1 MKKEQPLKGKV
12 SSIKFRNS
20 DNWAVFSIVEGS
32 HDSVPGSPTMFISC
46 TGILPSIV
54 DIGSFVECVGVW
66 EQTKYGKQLKCD
78 QVIPE
83 PPDVDSDAG
92 VIALLRRLPGI
103 GLVKATKAVQAYGY
117 KKAWKAACECPSV
130 LGISDYG
137 NALKAQQKAL
147 SMSGDFTA
155 TVYLLGLGLT
165 DYQCNKIIMKY
176 GADNAV
182 SVVSENPYQ
191 LIDDIDGFGFLTVD
205 KIALKAG
212 MNLDSDAR
220 IMACVMFCLLSSEVN
235 GGNVWMWGKELVNIV
250 KSELAKAAAAC
261 RVSLKRIAKQGK
273 SIDYDAVRHCVYNL
287 QHEGLIHI
295 EGGKV
300 YSKRLLDAEKVIAGT
315 LRETNKP

>member
-1 MKKEQPLKGKV
+1 MKKEQSLKGKV

-20 DNWAVFSIVEGS
+20 DNWAVFAILGNQNNLV
-32 HDSVPGSPTMFISC
+32 SC
-46 TGILPSIV
+46 TGILPDIV
-54 DIGSFVECVGVW
+54 DIGSFVECTGVW

-103 GLVKATKAVQAYGY
+103 GLVKATKAVQAYGH
-117 KKAWKAACECPSV
+117 KKAWKAACEYPSV

-147 SMSGDFTA
+147 SMTGDFTA
-155 TVYLLGLGLT
+155 TVYLLSLDLT

-182 SVVSENPYQ
+182 RVVSENPYQ
-191 LIDDIDGFGFLTVD
+191 LIGDIDGFGFLTVD

-220 IMACVMFCLLSSEVN
+220 IMACVMFCLLSSEIN
-235 GGNVWMWGKELVNIV
+235 GGNVWMWGKELVDLV
-250 KSELAKAAAAC
+250 KSELAKAATAC
-261 RVSLKRIAKQGK
+261 RVSLKRIAGVGRSR
-273 SIDYDAVRHCVYNL
+273 SIDYDAVRRCVYNL
-287 QHEGLIHI
+287 QHEGLVHI

-300 YSKRLLDAEKVIAGT
+300 YSKRLLDAEKVIAET
-315 LRETNKP
+315 LQETNKP